1 MEDAAAGHAEDGS
14 RQPDRSRT
22 QRNLMKKTRFAEALL
37 AVTAVATGCA
47 TAPVAGV
54 DARTTLTA
62 STETVQAL
70 AECPELPSLPTA
82 GCGQITVPRDR
93 ADPGKGTIDIG
104 FALVPHTDTSQPG
117 LGTIVPNPGGPG
129 SSTIDLAGQ
138 QFAESLEPLLDRR
151 DLLLIDTR
159 GVGRSTPLTC
169 AALDGPT
176 RVFVSLPEQ
185 RQLIGECGEQLGDAV
200 SDYTSIAVADD
211 VDAVRA
217 TLGLSR
223 LDLLGISYG
232 TYLMATYAQ
241 RYPQHVRTVSMAGAY
256 AINVDSVGEVN
267 AVAFRRAVRLVC
279 ERTGECNGDRV
290 ISDLAALMK
299 RLRKSPEKLDIT
311 YDGVKHRVTLDEWQ
325 MTSVAGRVYSSRPDT
340 KVELALANAAAA
352 ARRGNLTPVRAL
364 VRDSLIAL
372 ADNYSYGAAILSD
385 AQSWAVTCHDYLRD
399 FDYADPVA
407 KRTRQY
413 AAVQAKLISADFAP
427 FSAVAWVTRADY
439 DTGACLRWPNDET
452 AQPPFAPG
460 ATMPD
465 VPVLVL
471 SGDLDANTPIESG
484 DAAAAQFPHATHKVI
499 AGAGHTPACTTEGVN
514 EIIKFIRDAKG

>member
-1 MEDAAAGHAEDGS
+1 
-14 RQPDRSRT
+14 
-22 QRNLMKKTRFAEALL
+22 MKKTRFAAALAAAS
-37 AVTAVATGCA
+37 AVTVVVTGGAAVPMA
-47 TAPVAGV
+47 TAGV
-54 DARTTLTA
+54 QSTLTA
-62 STETVQAL
+62 SSETVQAL

-82 GCGQITVPRDR
+82 RCGQITVPRDR
-93 ADPGKGTIDIG
+93 TNPGKGTIDIG

-129 SSTIDLAGQ
+129 SSTIDLAGGY
-138 QFAESLEPLLDRR
+138 FAEAVEPLLDRR

-169 AALDGPT
+169 AALDGPNK
-176 RVFVSLPEQ
+176 VFVSLTKQ
-185 RQLIGECGEQLGDAV
+185 RQMIGECGEQLGDTV
-200 SDYTSIAVADD
+200 SDYSSNAIADD

-223 LDLLGISYG
+223 LDLFGVSYG

-241 RYPQHVRTVSMAGAY
+241 RHPQHVRTVTMAGAY
-256 AINVDSVGEVN
+256 AINVDSVGKVG

-279 ERTGECNGDRV
+279 ERTGECDGDRV

-299 RLRKSPEKLDIT
+299 RLRKNPEKLNVT

-325 MTSVAGRVYSSRPDT
+325 MTSVAGLVYSSRPDT
-340 KVELALANAAAA
+340 KAELALANAAAA
-352 ARRGNLTPVRAL
+352 ARRGDLTPVRAL
-364 VRDSLIAL
+364 VRKSLLESAKIYASSSAL
-372 ADNYSYGAAILSD
+372 LSD

-399 FDYADPVA
+399 FDYADPIA

-413 AAVQAKLISADFAP
+413 NAAQAKLKNSDFAP
-427 FSAVAWVTRADY
+427 FSPVAWVTRADY
-439 DTGACLRWPNDET
+439 DTGACLRWPADAT
-452 AQPPFAPG
+452 ARPPFEPG

-499 AGAGHTPACTTEGVN
+499 EGAGHTPASTPEGAG
-514 EIIKFIRDAKG
+514 EIITFIRDAKV

>member
-1 MEDAAAGHAEDGS
+1 
-14 RQPDRSRT
+14 
-22 QRNLMKKTRFAEALL
+22 MKKTRFAAALA
-37 AVTAVATGCA
+37 AVTAVTAVVTGGA
-47 TAPVAGV
+47 AVPMAAAGV
-54 DARTTLTA
+54 QPTLTA
-62 STETVQAL
+62 STETVRAL

-82 GCGQITVPRDR
+82 RCGQITVPRDR
-93 ADPGKGTIDIG
+93 ANPGKGTIDIG

-138 QFAESLEPLLDRR
+138 SFAEAVEPLLDRR

-169 AALDGPT
+169 AALDGPA
-176 RVFVSLPEQ
+176 RVLASLPKQ
-185 RQLIGECGEQLGDAV
+185 RQMIGECGDQLGDRV

-211 VDAVRA
+211 IDAVRA

-223 LDLLGISYG
+223 LDLLGVSYG

-256 AINVDSVGEVN
+256 AINVDSTGKVN

-279 ERTGECNGDRV
+279 ERTGECDGDRV
-290 ISDLAALMK
+290 LSDLAALMK
-299 RLRKSPEKLDIT
+299 RLRNNPEKLTVT

-325 MTSVAGRVYSSRPDT
+325 MTSVAGRVYANRPDT
-340 KVELALANAAAA
+340 KAELALAGAAAA
-352 ARRGNLTPVRAL
+352 ARRGDLTPARAL
-364 VRDSLIAL
+364 VRKSLLKSAED
-372 ADNYSYGAAILSD
+372 ASYGALASD
-385 AQSWAVTCHDYLRD
+385 PQSWAVTCHDYLRD
-399 FDYADPVA
+399 FDYADPIA

-413 AAVQAKLISADFAP
+413 NAVQAKLKKSDFAP
-427 FSAVAWVTRADY
+427 FSPVAWVTRADY
-439 DTGACLRWPNDET
+439 DTGACLRWPADAT
-452 AQPPFAPG
+452 AQPPFKPG

-484 DAAAAQFPHATHKVI
+484 DAAAAQFPQATHKVI
-499 AGAGHTPACTTEGVN
+499 EGAGHTPASTPEGVN
-514 EIIKFIRDAKG
+514 EIITFIRDAKV

>member
-1 MEDAAAGHAEDGS
+1 
-14 RQPDRSRT
+14 
-22 QRNLMKKTRFAEALL
+22 MKKTRFATALL
-37 AVTAVATGCA
+37 ALTAVAGGCA
-47 TAPVAGV
+47 AAPMAAAG
-54 DARTTLTA
+54 APSTLTA
-62 STETVQAL
+62 SAETVRAL
-70 AECPELPSLPTA
+70 AGCPELPSLPTA
-82 GCGQITVPRDR
+82 RCGQITVPRDR
-93 ADPGKGTIDIG
+93 ADPGKGTIEVG
-104 FALVPHTDTSQPG
+104 FALVPHTDTTQPG

-129 SSTIDLAGQ
+129 SSTIDLAGGS
-138 QFAESLEPLLDRR
+138 FAEALEPLLDRR

-169 AALDGPT
+169 AALDGPA
-176 RVFVSLPEQ
+176 RVFASLAKQ
-185 RQLIGECGEQLGDAV
+185 RQMIGECGDQLGDAG
-200 SDYTSIAVADD
+200 SDYGSTAIADN

-223 LDLLGISYG
+223 LDLLGVSYG

-241 RYPQHVRTVSMAGAY
+241 RYPQHVRTVVMAGAF
-256 AINVDSVGEVN
+256 AVNVDSTGEVN

-279 ERTGECNGDRV
+279 ERTRECRGDRV
-290 ISDLAALMK
+290 LSDLAALMK
-299 RLRKSPEKLDIT
+299 RLRKNPEKLT
-311 YDGVKHRVTLDEWQ
+311 VPFDGIKHRVVLDEWQ
-325 MTSVAGRVYSSRPDT
+325 MTSVAGRVYANRPDAEA
-340 KVELALANAAAA
+340 ELALANAAAA
-352 ARRGNLTPVRAL
+352 ARHGDLGPVRTL
-364 VRDSLIAL
+364 VRKSMIKSAEG
-372 ADNYSYGAAILSD
+372 YSYGPALLSD

-413 AAVQAKLISADFAP
+413 NAAQAKLDDARFRP
-427 FSAVAWVTRADY
+427 FSAEVWVSRADY
-439 DTGACLRWPNDET
+439 DTGACLRWPADAT

-499 AGAGHTPACTTEGVN
+499 EGAGHTPASDPAGVG
-514 EIIKFIRDAKG
+514 EIIGFIREARV